1 MNKRTA
7 SSLKVGGSALR
18 APIGRKAVSELV
30 VQRILDLIKNGQLT
44 PGEKLPSERDLSG
57 ILDVSRPT
65 IREALRALSI
75 LGVLEIRHGGGVF
88 VSSLE
93 ANELLN
99 PLDFFVSL
107 NAQNMGELFD
117 ARIEYEPMVAAL
129 AAERI
134 SDAGL
139 KSLQEFLN
147 AQLADPDNADLF
159 HDTDIEFHKTLIDA
173 SGNALLSRVGK
184 MLQVLGDQ
192 GRRAFQKEA
201 QVRRQSIADHEAI
214 MKAMHDRDPEAAKS
228 AMRQHMINV
237 RNALKGVTGA

>member
-173 SGNALLSRVGK
+173 SGNAFLSRVGK